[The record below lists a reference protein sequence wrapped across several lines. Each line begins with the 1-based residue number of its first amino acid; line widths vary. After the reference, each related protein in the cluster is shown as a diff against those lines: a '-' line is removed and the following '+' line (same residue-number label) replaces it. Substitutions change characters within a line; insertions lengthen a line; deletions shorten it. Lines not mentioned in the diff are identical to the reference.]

1 MTLKIKEAMQFIN
14 SFGKSGKRVEDL
26 SRFQY
31 LMDRLGN
38 PQDSLR
44 FVHVAG
50 TNGKGS
56 TVRMIA
62 RALIQTGY
70 RTGEFTSPFMLC
82 YNDRIR
88 VNGENISDEEIAE
101 IVPEIMNAVRYR
113 EDAGYSQFEITTA
126 LAFIWFK
133 RIGCDVVVL
142 ETGVGGLLDC
152 TNIIKAPY
160 ATVITSIS
168 YDHTALLGNT
178 IYEIATQKAGIIK
191 QGSTV
196 IMAPE
201 NPPEAQSVIRHKA
214 ALCGDRLIVPDLDRV
229 TVENCDFSG
238 NTFRYKGTLY
248 RTKMMGAHQIINAV
262 TAIETLNVLREQGF
276 SLSDLNIYD
285 GVRLAEVTARCQL
298 IGTKPLILVDGA
310 HNPAGMRAFADIVKG
325 IPNYPKVLVIGMLE
339 EKDFEKTI
347 REIAPYADGAV
358 CVDGFHPKSVFSGKL
373 QSMFNVSYYETV
385 ENSLK
390 KAVGMA
396 GENGLVM
403 VCGSLYLAAEV
414 LKRCRLD

>member
-1 MTLKIKEAMQFIN
+1 MKIKEAMQFIN

-62 RALIQTGY
+62 RSLIQTGY

-152 TNIIKAPY
+152 TNIIKAP
-160 ATVITSIS
+160 
-168 YDHTALLGNT
+168 
-178 IYEIATQKAGIIK
+178 
-191 QGSTV
+191 
-196 IMAPE
+196 
-201 NPPEAQSVIRHKA
+201 
-214 ALCGDRLIVPDLDRV
+214 
-229 TVENCDFSG
+229 
-238 NTFRYKGTLY
+238 
-248 RTKMMGAHQIINAV
+248 
-262 TAIETLNVLREQGF
+262 
-276 SLSDLNIYD
+276 
-285 GVRLAEVTARCQL
+285 
-298 IGTKPLILVDGA
+298 
-310 HNPAGMRAFADIVKG
+310 
-325 IPNYPKVLVIGMLE
+325 
-339 EKDFEKTI
+339 
-347 REIAPYADGAV
+347 
-358 CVDGFHPKSVFSGKL
+358 
-373 QSMFNVSYYETV
+373 
-385 ENSLK
+385 
-390 KAVGMA
+390 
-396 GENGLVM
+396 
-403 VCGSLYLAAEV
+403 
-414 LKRCRLD
+414 